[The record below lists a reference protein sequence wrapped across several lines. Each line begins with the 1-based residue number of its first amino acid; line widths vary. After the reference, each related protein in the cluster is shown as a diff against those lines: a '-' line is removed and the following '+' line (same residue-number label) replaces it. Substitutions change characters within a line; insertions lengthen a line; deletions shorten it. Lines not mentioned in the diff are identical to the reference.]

1 MITILLFLISRL
13 IAFKEQSE
21 SSSSKFS
28 LRMLANFEIRKME
41 SKESKTSK
49 EEMIG
54 WRGESF
60 GEKLARRK
68 RRSNSI
74 EMKTGFPSVEP
85 GSLSFKTIHRISL
98 SFPLPSTDTNAISR
112 GISSWKKFSPRVF
125 RRRNDRS
132 CCLRFF
138 SSVYRR
144 SFSKN
149 GFSRRGEIWFFN
161 MVCAKS
167 FGKWFFEGGR
177 TFDGENRIFDSRC
190 FRASP
195 RCLSLNSVFELAFNF
210 VSCETAACRSPVIPW
225 ISIERKKEKKWVTIK
240 IRLNIKS
247 MSEVFLYKIVCK
259 ACLII
264 ERSQE
269 IQLGQEY
276 ITLFV
281 LLFFFVE

>member
-112 GISSWKKFSPRVF
+112 EISIWKKFFSTR
-125 RRRNDRS
+125 
-132 CCLRFF
+132 F
-138 SSVYRR
+138 SS
-144 SFSKN
+144 SKRPLVLSVV
-149 GFSRRGEIWFFN
+149 FFQCLQEI
-161 MVCAKS
+161 VLE
-167 FGKWFFEGGR
+167 KWFFEEGR
-177 TFDGENRIFDSRC
+177 NM
-190 FRASP
+190 
-195 RCLSLNSVFELAFNF
+195 VF
-210 VSCETAACRSPVIPW
+210 
-225 ISIERKKEKKWVTIK
+225 
-240 IRLNIKS
+240 
-247 MSEVFLYKIVCK
+247 
-259 ACLII
+259 
-264 ERSQE
+264 
-269 IQLGQEY
+269 
-276 ITLFV
+276 
-281 LLFFFVE
+281 